1 MVSLKSCAFGSFWSI
16 LLLSFLEVLIMK
28 PLSRSHVSK
37 HRSARKFRAQSSRT
51 KAPNMRAAPMRGG
64 WRL

>member
-1 MVSLKSCAFGSFWSI
+1 M
-16 LLLSFLEVLIMK
+16 LLIVKGGKEMK

-37 HRSARKFRAQSSRT
+37 FRSARKFRKNARFT
-51 KAPNMRAAPMRGG
+51 KAPNMNSAPMRGG